1 MGKFRKKPV
10 VIEAFKLG
18 VDNMPDWFMDAVT
31 ANEVILHGSSSGHNH
46 VSDTNADIH
55 TLEGWHHGN
64 FGDYIIRGVKGEIY
78 PCKPDIFDMTYEA
91 DGKDTDVPTNCKDC
105 LHRDACLAWIR
116 HGKTLYDDFVFS
128 VDGCSY
134 FEDAVK
140 PIENDMVNKWIPAS
154 GHPKDTCECWIAYKS
169 GGDYFYST
177 GYYDGKHWRS
187 TITHNKIPV
196 IYWMP
201 LPEPPKGE

>member
-78 PCKPDIFDMTYEA
+78 PCKPDIFEMTYDAE
-91 DGKDTDVPTNCKDC
+91 GTDVPDI
-105 LHRDACLAWIR
+105 LV
-116 HGKTLYDDFVFS
+116 G
-128 VDGCSY
+128 
-134 FEDAVK
+134 
-140 PIENDMVNKWIPAS
+140 KWIPVTERLPEICGYPVLMVAVNKY
-154 GHPKDTCECWIAYKS
+154 GQKKFVKGFTNYECPVEFCTNEKE
-169 GGDYFYST
+169 
-177 GYYDGKHWRS
+177 YDLCWHCWEV
-187 TITHNKIPV
+187 TH
-196 IYWMP
+196 WMP
-201 LPEPPKGE
+201 MPEPPKGE